1 MGTGTDLAMES
12 AAVTLI
18 RGDLTGIGKAIHL
31 SKAVMRNIE
40 LIFDSRFFDCFQPKM
55 GGLESAPP
63 CFASAKQSHPS
74 NSSNPRFNLRFS
86 AFLDPILI
94 LPNSAIC

>member
-1 MGTGTDLAMES
+1 MES

-40 LIFDSRFFDCFQPKM
+40 LIFDSRFSIFGYFQQ
-55 GGLESAPP
+55 GGALSKPP
-63 CFASAKQSHPS
+63 SQFSILDSRFS
-74 NSSNPRFNLRFS
+74 IVFNPRS
-86 AFLDPILI
+86 GAFQAFGVSPEWH
-94 LPNSAIC
+94 